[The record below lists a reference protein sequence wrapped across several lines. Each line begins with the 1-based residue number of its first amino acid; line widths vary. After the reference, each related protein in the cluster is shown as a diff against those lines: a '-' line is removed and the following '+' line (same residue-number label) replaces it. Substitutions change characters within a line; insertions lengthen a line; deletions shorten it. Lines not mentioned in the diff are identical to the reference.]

1 LVHFDV
7 HRYTLSSFPVR
18 LRYKLLALAAPG
30 LGLVII
36 GALAFAMVVE
46 RSVER
51 QEQELWDSRVS
62 RAKNEIEH
70 VAENL
75 KGLVKDY
82 AFWDEIIIFADRPS
96 DLWARDELLWLEQ
109 FQGIDFL
116 LVFDRSGAIVYA
128 SELAKSVNAAE
139 SLEASF
145 GALRELALA
154 RPGETAL
161 WAPQGERGVWLVAGT
176 LHTSTARA
184 FEPPGEGVLVIG
196 YDVSPTISWRNLAAD
211 SEALS
216 SSSRENPLPL
226 SHWTGLGGRPSPS
239 LPASASPPQ
248 PASSSWR
255 ARPYPVPRYRRSG
268 D

>member
-1 LVHFDV
+1 
-7 HRYTLSSFPVR
+7 
-18 LRYKLLALAAPG
+18 LAAPG

-70 VAENL
+70 VAANL
-75 KGLVKDY
+75 RGLVKDY
-82 AFWDEIIIFADRPS
+82 AFWDEIIIFADQPS

-109 FQGIDFL
+109 FQGIDFV

-145 GALRELALA
+145 GALRQLALA
-154 RPGETAL
+154 RPGELAL
-161 WAPQGERGVWLVAGT
+161 WAPQGERGVGSSPERFTQARREPSSFLVKA
-176 LHTSTARA
+176 
-184 FEPPGEGVLVIG
+184 
-196 YDVSPTISWRNLAAD
+196 
-211 SEALS
+211 S
-216 SSSRENPLPL
+216 SSSDMMCPTT
-226 SHWTGLGGRPSPS
+226 S
-239 LPASASPPQ
+239 
-248 PASSSWR
+248 
-255 ARPYPVPRYRRSG
+255 
-268 D
+268 